1 MGAREIDLNEVP
13 AMNIVQARLTVIDP
27 GLSVAEA
34 GHDFD
39 RGTYTLVVTGQG
51 REGRV
56 TFSRECLD
64 DLRDNRTPPG
74 SRYSQELQARLTN
87 ALREVIESN
96 GLISFSERALKYKL
110 LQFIQKETHE
120 RQHVEK
126 YNTIGRDG
134 AGDFERW
141 LRTTLTAEE
150 KETLVWIWGDL
161 IRLRLITPTGKDLV
175 TPDNWVRVTDKGA
188 AAIEGKSYVDYNEE
202 EVFIAKGEVYTAYR
216 TIVKIMEQAQTELF
230 VIDPYVDEDL
240 LDMFASLNASVK
252 IRLLSEHLK
261 GNFRNALLK
270 LKQQRGN
277 IEVRCSSKFHDRFI
291 VVDGTACY
299 QLGGSINH
307 AGAKATVIGR
317 KSDSL
322 RDLIVKEAE
331 DSWSSARTVS

>member
-1 MGAREIDLNEVP
+1 M
-13 AMNIVQARLTVIDP
+13 
-27 GLSVAEA
+27 
-34 GHDFD
+34 
-39 RGTYTLVVTGQG
+39 
-51 REGRV
+51 
-56 TFSRECLD
+56 
-64 DLRDNRTPPG
+64 
-74 SRYSQELQARLTN
+74 
-87 ALREVIESN
+87 
-96 GLISFSERALKYKL
+96 
-110 LQFIQKETHE
+110 
-120 RQHVEK
+120 
-126 YNTIGRDG
+126 
-134 AGDFERW
+134 
-141 LRTTLTAEE
+141 
-150 KETLVWIWGDL
+150 
-161 IRLRLITPTGKDLV
+161 
-175 TPDNWVRVTDKGA
+175 
-188 AAIEGKSYVDYNEE
+188 
-202 EVFIAKGEVYTAYR
+202 FIAKGEVYTAYR

-322 RDLIVKEAE
+322 RDSIVKEAE
-331 DSWSSARTVS
+331 DSWLSATTVS